1 MRTSIITVRGAHPF
15 IINEPKPVHFEHAAK
30 AFQMAWQAVE
40 DKPELLVCDEII
52 NAVSYGVLK
61 VELVQDLIG
70 LCRGKTELVLTGR
83 QAPS

>member
-1 MRTSIITVRGAHPF
+1 
-15 IINEPKPVHFEHAAK
+15 
-30 AFQMAWQAVE
+30 MAWQAVE

-83 QAPS
+83 QAPPEIIEAGDYVTELLEIKHPYNSGVKPRYGIEY